1 MSDSTLSPSVA
12 TARPSVLRRSIGL
25 MKPVTWFA
33 PAWAF
38 LCGSVASNGSAWS
51 IGHVGRVALGML
63 LAGPI
68 LCGLSQVI
76 NDWCDR
82 EVDAINEPQRLI
94 PSGHVSTRQ
103 VFVTIGILAV
113 VAMSIALYLG
123 ARVALLTG
131 FGMIFAVMYSAP
143 PIRAKRNSWVGS
155 TMVGISYE
163 GLPWVAGSLA
173 FGALSWPSAALAAM
187 FSFGTLGIMAIN
199 DFKSIEGDRAT
210 GVHTL
215 PVMYGPWGGAW
226 LVVLIMTTAQLYV
239 VMLNAVWGNY
249 LAAAL
254 IAALIVAAI
263 PLQRTFL
270 KDPIP
275 NAIKY
280 SAGSSGLFVLGM
292 IIAAVA
298 AR

>member
-1 MSDSTLSPSVA
+1 MSETLSTRVA
-12 TARPSVLRRSIGL
+12 STRPSVLRRSVAL

-38 LCGSVASNGSAWS
+38 VCGSVASSGSAWS
-51 IGHVGRVALGML
+51 IGHVGRVMLGTL
-63 LAGPI
+63 LAGPV

-82 EVDAINEPQRLI
+82 NVDAINEPQRLI
-94 PSGHVSTRQ
+94 PSGQVSTRQ
-103 VFVTIGILAV
+103 VFVTIAVLAMA
-113 VAMSIALYLG
+113 AMSIALYLG

-131 FGMIFAVMYSAP
+131 FGMIFAVLYSAP
-143 PIRAKRNSWVGS
+143 PVRAKRNSWIGS

-210 GVHTL
+210 GISTL
-215 PVMYGPWGGAW
+215 PVMYGPQGAAW
-226 LVVLIMTTAQLYV
+226 LVVLIMTTAQSYV

-249 LAAAL
+249 IAAAL
-254 IAALIVAAI
+254 IALLVAAAV

-270 KDPIP
+270 QDPIA
-275 NAIKY
+275 NAIKF
-280 SAGSSGLFVLGM
+280 SAGASGLFVLGM
-292 IIAAVA
+292 IISAVA